1 MFRKVIGMR
10 PFCLILFLIASL
22 PLYAQRRVSADVAVK
37 MIGNGNA
44 TNMTKSVYCS
54 SDGRMISVSNTKD
67 GRIFVLTNIHGET
80 SIYNENSK
88 EVAMDNRGLM
98 LSTDELLQIFLLRR
112 ATDMGMGAYGY
123 QLTKTTREEQY
134 IKKVFEPKKQNSN
147 CSRVEIVF
155 DEFKPIYCAYF
166 DHKGKIITKV
176 YYSQYALQDRF
187 MFPTRVTEITYA
199 NAKDSIV
206 KLDLYTNIQVDQ
218 DDPMFDFQVPVD
230 AKVIKMNGKK

>member
-67 GRIFVLTNIHGET
+67 GRMFVLTNIQGET
-80 SIYNENSK
+80 SIYNENRK

-112 ATDMGMGAYGY
+112 ATDMGMRAYGY

-134 IKKVFEPKKQNSN
+134 IKKVFEP
-147 CSRVEIVF
+147 
-155 DEFKPIYCAYF
+155 
-166 DHKGKIITKV
+166 
-176 YYSQYALQDRF
+176 
-187 MFPTRVTEITYA
+187 
-199 NAKDSIV
+199 
-206 KLDLYTNIQVDQ
+206 
-218 DDPMFDFQVPVD
+218 
-230 AKVIKMNGKK
+230 

>member
-67 GRIFVLTNIHGET
+67 GRIFVLTNIQGET
-80 SIYNENSK
+80 SIYNENRK

-134 IKKVFEPKKQNSN
+134 IKKV
-147 CSRVEIVF
+147 V
-155 DEFKPIYCAYF
+155 
-166 DHKGKIITKV
+166 
-176 YYSQYALQDRF
+176 
-187 MFPTRVTEITYA
+187 
-199 NAKDSIV
+199 
-206 KLDLYTNIQVDQ
+206 
-218 DDPMFDFQVPVD
+218 
-230 AKVIKMNGKK
+230 